1 MWKGFFTY
9 NMHVVPDYVLF
20 GMQLNQ
26 CQTVFENSQVV
37 RVQENSSSL
46 EAGRQARQI
55 AVIVQDDL
63 VNSVRPGENVIVTGK
78 CRCIC
83 CGAGAYTR
91 ACESAHLLIQHSDQ
105 HPVRSQ
111 LCQSSSMYFYATMF
125 SEHFS
130 CRDSWK
136 HVQVWSRC
144 AFIAVLPLCGG
155 CAYC

>member
-1 MWKGFFTY
+1 
-9 NMHVVPDYVLF
+9 MHVMPDYVLF

-91 ACESAHLLIQHSDQ
+91 LSLWERSALDSAPTPASNAVTTVSVFQHVLLFHN
-105 HPVRSQ
+105 
-111 LCQSSSMYFYATMF
+111 
-125 SEHFS
+125 
-130 CRDSWK
+130 
-136 HVQVWSRC
+136 VQ
-144 AFIAVLPLCGG
+144 
-155 CAYC
+155 